1 MLKTMVLLS
10 SSWRQLIVWL
20 FFKCFLWER
29 YCVNIGLAKKFEFS
43 HNIVWKNLNKV
54 FGQSS
59 IKRCSCVEMSVLFCR
74 KQMESLALKELGPFL
89 YGLCFSISFL
99 LSLTT
104 PVSSISVKI
113 MSCSLTFKWGIYM
126 GLFLYLNN
134 MNTVLLQSLKYN
146 FGVGGRH
153 AVSCQCVK
161 IISLIIFKDISFLF
175 MVTLKGWGLSS
186 CCCFFFFYF
195 SSLNFMLFVSVWLLQ
210 RIHNGINHTSD

>member
-10 SSWRQLIVWL
+10 SSWRQHIVRL
-20 FFKCFLWER
+20 FKCFLWQR
-29 YCVNIGLAKKFEFS
+29 YCVSIGLAKKFEFS
-43 HNIVWKNLNKV
+43 HNIVWKNLNKI
-54 FGQSS
+54 FGQSN
-59 IKRCSCVEMSVLFCR
+59 IKRYSRVEMSVLFCR
-74 KQMESLALKELGPFL
+74 KQMESLALKKLGPCP
-89 YGLCFSISFL
+89 YGLCFSVSFL
-99 LSLTT
+99 LSFTP

-113 MSCSLTFKWGIYM
+113 MYCSLTFKWGIYM

-134 MNTVLLQSLKYN
+134 MNTVLLPSLKYN

-186 CCCFFFFYF
+186 CCCFFLFFF
-195 SSLNFMLFVSVWLLQ
+195 SIFPLWTLCCLCLCDCCKEFIM
-210 RIHNGINHTSD
+210 T